1 MEKEKLELL
10 IEQMKKEIK
19 EEVKQELLIELRNE
33 THNSKGENFDF
44 DAYKTQVVADDIK
57 KAEAFIKVN
66 HWYWYIP
73 IVGYFIY
80 MYHMN
85 QAITSIDRGVLR
97 KKINRA
103 SLPWLWIDIP
113 FAYFIPLMIIFNYW
127 PWRTRKVLKTAIE
140 MTKENVE

>member
-1 MEKEKLELL
+1 MEKEKLEVL
-10 IEQMKKEIK
+10 IEQMKNEIK
-19 EEVKQELLIELRNE
+19 EEIKQELLIELRNE
-33 THNSKGENFDF
+33 THNSKGKNFDF
-44 DAYKTQVVADDIK
+44 DAYKAQVVADDIK
-57 KAEAFIKVN
+57 KAETFIKVN

-103 SLPWLWIDIP
+103 GLPWLWIDIP
-113 FAYFIPLMIIFNYW
+113 FAYFIPLMIVFNYW
-127 PWRTRKVLKTAIE
+127 PWRTRKVLKTAIK
-140 MTKENVE
+140 MTKGNVE